1 MSLSRLEQRK
11 LYTDFV
17 YIFLAQKL
25 CIQILFTYST
35 VCISGPETMD
45 VGRASASTVNDLVFM
60 RTFRLFFGT
69 VHGVRVLKAAPGARR
84 LLMAARGMAFI
95 DDSH

>member
-1 MSLSRLEQRK
+1 
-11 LYTDFV
+11 
-17 YIFLAQKL
+17 
-25 CIQILFTYST
+25 
-35 VCISGPETMD
+35 MD